1 MYSTGHIIWII
12 ISLCIIVTGFSVC
25 KAKAPKFESLIKACF
40 ALGLFAEFVKI
51 FCVAQILPVVESV
64 TSMEPVGKYS
74 PYIANNHM
82 PLETCSLQLLFYAII
97 IWSKNPVWKH
107 RFTVLVFVTG
117 TIGGILGIGMA
128 YIATSCDTTAAFFS
142 APRVWEYFLYHSMS
156 VIAGLYAGFCKESSI
171 SIKDMKG
178 ACCALISLD
187 VISIYINALFAIPVY
202 EGMEPVALLNPS
214 NFFSSYN
221 DPLGLVL
228 TEKWQWMAY
237 LAVRFA
243 VALLIILALF
253 LIHKALRKNEIKS

>member
-12 ISLCIIVTGFSVC
+12 ISLCIIVSGFLIC
-25 KAKAPKFESLIKACF
+25 KSKGPRLENFLKVCF
-40 ALGLFAEFVKI
+40 ALGIFAEFVKT

-64 TSMEPVGKYS
+64 TSMEPIGRYS

-82 PLETCSLQLLFYAII
+82 PLEMCSLQLLFYAII

-128 YIATSCDTTAAFFS
+128 YIAAEYDTTAAFFL

-156 VIAGLYAGFCKESSI
+156 VIAGLYAGFGKGSGI
-171 SIKDMKG
+171 SMRDMKG
-178 ACCALISLD
+178 ACCAIISLD
-187 VISIYINALFAIPVY
+187 VISIYLNSMFSEPVY
-202 EGMEPVALLNPS
+202 VSGKPVALFFAS
-214 NFFSSYN
+214 NFFSSYMN
-221 DPLGLVL
+221 PLGLAL

-243 VALLIILALF
+243 TALLIIWMLF
-253 LIHKALRKNEIKS
+253 LIHKVLHKPKIES